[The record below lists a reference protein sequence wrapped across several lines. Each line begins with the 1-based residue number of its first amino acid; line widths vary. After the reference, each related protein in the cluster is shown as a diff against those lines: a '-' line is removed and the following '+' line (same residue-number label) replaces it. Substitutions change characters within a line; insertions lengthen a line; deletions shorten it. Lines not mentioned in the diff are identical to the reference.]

1 MMNRT
6 EILSKLTD
14 FKKRNGKKYGIL
26 SLGLFGSF
34 ARNQA
39 SKLSDVDIVVE
50 TETPDPYTI
59 VHIKESLE
67 EELRIPVDIVR
78 IRETM
83 NPFLKKRIEKEAVYV
98 R

>member
-1 MMNRT
+1 MNRT